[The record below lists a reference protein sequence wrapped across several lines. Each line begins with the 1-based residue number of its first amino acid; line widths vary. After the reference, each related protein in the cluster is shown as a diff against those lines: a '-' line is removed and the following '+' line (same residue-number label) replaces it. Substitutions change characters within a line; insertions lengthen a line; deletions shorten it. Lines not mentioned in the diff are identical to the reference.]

1 MRIKSYYASS
11 VEDGMAMA
19 RAELGPDA
27 MLVNSRRTSPET
39 RHLGDYEVVIVT
51 DLAAA
56 AAVASQ
62 PAALP
67 ASGEQARRGA
77 TGDRLSADLAQLKKE
92 LEGID
97 RESGV

>member
-1 MRIKSYYASS
+1 MRIKSYYANS

-27 MLVNSRRTSPET
+27 MLVNSRRTPPET
-39 RHLGDYEVVIVT
+39 RHLGGYEVVIVT

-56 AAVASQ
+56 EEVAAP

-67 ASGEQARRGA
+67 ASGGRRA
-77 TGDRLSADLAQLKKE
+77 TGCRPTS
-92 LEGID
+92 
-97 RESGV
+97 RN